1 MSEPAGVGGKG
12 PQLIGV
18 LWFQM
23 ALSYFLIGL
32 RLYTRA
38 FIKGAIGV
46 DDWCLIATA
55 LGSTMF
61 TVFTTIA
68 CMHGMGQRHDDLA
81 TSEFAKA
88 MLYILTG
95 QVFIALATGMGKVS
109 VAMFLL
115 RIVMKPWHRWFLWFC
130 NITITIFSIFLA
142 IVVFAQCTP
151 TESIWNPVLADQRV
165 CNISLTVVAI
175 SYCSYAATM
184 DFVLAAFPWI
194 ALHGLNM
201 KAKDRRTIC
210 LSLSLGVFAGICGI
224 FRTSGLTSLSN
235 AEDYLYSISD
245 SVMWTVSEVTATI
258 VCLTLPS
265 LRPLYKKMRGEDF
278 SSGGYQQ
285 HDDSAYRHNPSF
297 PLGSLRGQDNDKDDT
312 STKIESGVLTGKNDS
327 DEAILLHQ
335 AAEQSVAVSYHI
347 KSFIPTFV

>member
-1 MSEPAGVGGKG
+1 MYEPAGVGGKG

-32 RLYTRA
+32 RLYTRSY
-38 FIKGAIGV
+38 IKGSIGV
-46 DDWCLIATA
+46 DDWCLISTA
-55 LGSTMF
+55 ALNTMF
-61 TVFTTIA
+61 TIFTTVA
-68 CMHGMGQRHDDLA
+68 CEHGMGQRHSALETA
-81 TSEFAKA
+81 QFARA

-95 QVFIALATGMGKVS
+95 QVFVALATGMGKVS

-115 RIVMKPWHRWFLWFC
+115 RIVTKPWHRWFLWFC

-142 IVVFAQCTP
+142 IACFAQCTP
-151 TESIWNPVLADQRV
+151 TESIWNPEMADQRV
-165 CNISLTVVAI
+165 CNLSLTVVAI

-201 KAKDRRTIC
+201 KPKDRRIIC
-210 LSLSLGVFAGICGI
+210 LSLSLGVFAGVCGI

-265 LRPLYKKMRGEDF
+265 LRPLYKKLRNQET
-278 SSGGYQQ
+278 SSAGYQQ
-285 HDDSAYRHNPSF
+285 HDDSAYNNTGTF
-297 PLGSLRGQDNDKDDT
+297 PLSSFRNQENNDNNNL
-312 STKIESGVLTGKNDS
+312 TKVEAGIIAGKNDS
-327 DEAILLHQ
+327 DEAILLDGSRKMHITKTQ
-335 AAEQSVAVSYHI
+335 EVSITY
-347 KSFIPTFV
+347 